1 MTNPE
6 MPQKP
11 PASPGSRLA
20 REAGAD
26 RAAVGPAPGPP
37 RTAGAPLS
45 GVVVPLVTPLDRQGR
60 VRGDDVARLIDSVR
74 AEVTALTPTLSSGEG
89 WLLTEAQWRDMVTAT
104 VRCAD
109 GLPVIAGV
117 QLPGTG
123 AVVART
129 RLAAEL
135 GADAVAVTTP
145 FGAGVGQE
153 DIVTHYEQV
162 LDAGSPVLVYNEEAL
177 SGNRIEAGTLARICR
192 LPGVIGLKES
202 SGDPEFT
209 RRLVAAGLEVPVF
222 EGWENL
228 LSQVP
233 GVAGFIGPLANLEP
247 ALCTA
252 LLRHPTPTL
261 QAEVDKACETYG
273 ILRDDWY
280 LHVKRALVARGVIG
294 TDTTAESARA
304 IAAEAEAAP

>member
-1 MTNPE
+1 MTNAETPRRSPARPSSGVALE
-6 MPQKP
+6 TGAAR
-11 PASPGSRLA
+11 PAS
-20 REAGAD
+20 
-26 RAAVGPAPGPP
+26 GPDSTRPHTG
-37 RTAGAPLS
+37 GAPLS

-60 VRGDDVARLIDSVR
+60 VRADDVARLVDSVR
-74 AEVTALTPTLSSGEG
+74 AGVTALMPTLSSGEG
-89 WLLTEAQWRDMVTAT
+89 WLLTEAQWRDMVAAT
-104 VRCAD
+104 VHCAD

-117 QLPGTG
+117 QLPDTA

-153 DIVTHYEQV
+153 DIVTHYERV
-162 LDAGSPVLVYNEEAL
+162 LGAGSPVLVYNEEAL
-177 SGNRIEAGTLARICR
+177 SGNRIEAGTLARVCR
-192 LPGVIGLKES
+192 LPGVIGVKES
-202 SGDPEFT
+202 SGDPAFT
-209 RRLVAAGLEVPVF
+209 RQLVAAGLGVPVF

-228 LSQVP
+228 LLQVP

-247 ALCTA
+247 ALCAA
-252 LLRHPTPTL
+252 LLRHPTPEL
-261 QAEVDKACETYG
+261 QAEVDTACETYG

-294 TDTTAESARA
+294 TDTTAQDVRA
-304 IAAEAEAAP
+304 AAAAAEAAP